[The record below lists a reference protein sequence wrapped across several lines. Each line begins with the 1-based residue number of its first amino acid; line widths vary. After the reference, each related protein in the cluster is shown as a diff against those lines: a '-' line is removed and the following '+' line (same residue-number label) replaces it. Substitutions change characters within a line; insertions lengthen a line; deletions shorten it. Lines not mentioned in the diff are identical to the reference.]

1 MNAAGVDQ
9 DDTAGP
15 AVASTRT
22 TQLALLWLPL
32 RLHCLRVRLE
42 LLLQAGL
49 VRGRGPGVTIAQLT
63 PITEFRVTV
72 NRDGHV
78 TRTVR
83 FKFTV

>member
-32 RLHCLRVRLE
+32 RLHCLRLE
-42 LLLQAGL
+42 LLLQAGM

-63 PITEFRVTV
+63 PITEFRVTM